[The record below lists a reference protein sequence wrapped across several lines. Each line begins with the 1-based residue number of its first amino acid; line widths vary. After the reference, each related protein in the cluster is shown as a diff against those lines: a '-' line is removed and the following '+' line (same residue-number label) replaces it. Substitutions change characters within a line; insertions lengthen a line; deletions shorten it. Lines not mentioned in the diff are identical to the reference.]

1 MSDIS
6 DNQIDI
12 EDELDIIPKS
22 NIKSNMMPKL
32 RKCKYQFNKI

>member
-12 EDELDIIPKS
+12 EDELDIIPKNNFKS
-22 NIKSNMMPKL
+22 NIIPKI
-32 RKCKYQFNKI
+32 RKCKY